1 MAKNL
6 FSVPI
11 FFIVFRETLE
21 AAIIVSVLLGLAEQ
35 LVNDDPARISG
46 TTSTRSRSEESKEGT
61 ASSTEQESDDGVQR
75 RRLIRKLRWNILLGA
90 AIGLFIALA
99 IGAAFIAVWF
109 TQAANLW
116 EKSEEL
122 WEGIFEL
129 IASIVI
135 FIMGITMLKMD
146 RAKAKWRIK
155 LQQAFDNN
163 APADNQGKTGK
174 WVLFILPLITVLREG
189 IEAVIFVGGV
199 SLGEPATAIPIAT
212 IVGLICGF
220 LCGFLI
226 YQFASRT
233 TLTIFLVVMTNF
245 LLLIGAGLFAR
256 SIASFEK
263 NAFNHLLGPH
273 IDDIKGDGPGW
284 SVFGAIFG
292 WTSNATIGRTLAY
305 PLYWICVVIALIYL
319 KYHEGRMTFFG
330 LESSAGVRRKMRRQ
344 DKAAEKSQ
352 PAGSED
358 TGSEESA
365 AVEVE

>member
-35 LVNDDPARISG
+35 LVHEDPARIGG
-46 TTSTRSRSEESKEGT
+46 TTSTVSRNEEPIEGT
-61 ASSTEQESDDGVQR
+61 TSSTEQESDDGVQR

-90 AIGLFIALA
+90 TIGWSSRSQL
-99 IGAAFIAVWF
+99 GAR
-109 TQAANLW
+109 
-116 EKSEEL
+116 
-122 WEGIFEL
+122 IFEL

-155 LQQAFDNN
+155 LHHAFDNN
-163 APADNQGKTGK
+163 APADNKGKTGK

-212 IVGLICGF
+212 IVGLVCGF

-233 TLTIFLVVMTNF
+233 TLTIFLIVMTNF

-256 SIASFEK
+256 SIASLEK
-263 NAFNHLLGPH
+263 KAFNHLLGPH
-273 IDDIKGDGPGW
+273 IDDIEGGE
-284 SVFGAIFG
+284 
-292 WTSNATIGRTLAY
+292 TGR
-305 PLYWICVVIALIYL
+305 
-319 KYHEGRMTFFG
+319 
-330 LESSAGVRRKMRRQ
+330 S
-344 DKAAEKSQ
+344 
-352 PAGSED
+352 
-358 TGSEESA
+358 
-365 AVEVE
+365 